1 MKFEALDF
9 DFIPKPQL
17 TPFVQT
23 IKKKN
28 RVLYRT
34 KSLPSEWDDLQLE
47 WISWEICRMHRMTM
61 TATGENDYL
70 KTERFEC
77 IVEHNSSN
85 KLSETGIKTS
95 SRQGSLWKRVK
106 NAKRNC
112 VRFIGRKFSFY

>member
-17 TPFVQT
+17 TPFVRT

-70 KTERFEC
+70 KTERLEY